1 MKKAILAVLAL
12 ASVVACNKSEVLE
25 VAPQKAISFGNPFV
39 ENATKAI
46 DPSETVAT
54 LDKFLVYAT
63 VKNTDGATANI
74 FNAVEVS
81 SEIGTN
87 PGTSVNGN
95 TWGYESEYTQYWV
108 PDNTYNFA
116 AVANAT
122 NVNVD
127 AANNNMPT
135 TIEYTTTSDYTK
147 NGDADLLYATKEET
161 AGAESGNV
169 EFAFNHLL
177 SKVKF
182 TFINGYPAD
191 SEFEVKVSDIKIT
204 NAYKTGTYTIGAE
217 TPWAAKD
224 EVEVNFGHIVEN
236 NEAQTAISMAAT
248 GKLKDDAWTT
258 AARYSSKYERLLIP
272 GQNSFDITFTAEV
285 SYRDVVVAKYNS
297 ATVTLP
303 DNATIKPSYCYNF
316 VGTIGQ
322 GLKPI
327 TFSVTSTGKWE
338 QGADQNV
345 TVQ

>member
-1 MKKAILAVLAL
+1 MKKTILAVLAL

-63 VKNTDGATANI
+63 VNNGTETANI

-81 SEIGTN
+81 SEITTN
-87 PGTSVNGN
+87 PGTSVSGK
-95 TWGYESEYTQYWV
+95 TWGYKSEHTQYWV
-108 PDNTYNFA
+108 PGNTYNFA

-122 NVNVD
+122 KVNVD

-135 TIEYTTTSDYTK
+135 TIEYTTTSDYTEK
-147 NGDADLLYATKEET
+147 GDADLLYATHNET
-161 AGAESGNV
+161 AGAASGNV
-169 EFAFNHLL
+169 AFAFNHLL

-191 SEFEVKVSDIKIT
+191 SEFKVKVSNIKIT
-204 NAYKTGTYTIGAE
+204 NAYKTGTYTIGAA

-224 EVEVNFGHIVEN
+224 VVPVNFGHIVEN
-236 NEAQTAISMAAT
+236 NDTQDAISMTAT
-248 GKLKDDAWTT
+248 GELKDDAWTT
-258 AARYSSKYERLLIP
+258 AAGYSSKYERLLIP
-272 GQNSFDITFTAEV
+272 GQNSFNITFTAEV
-285 SYRDVVVAKYNS
+285 YYRGVVVAKYES

-303 DNATIKPSYCYNF
+303 DNATIQPSYCYNF

-327 TFSVTSTGKWE
+327 TFSVTSTGNWIE
-338 QGADQNV
+338 GADQNV